1 MYNFAID
8 GVGVWVG
15 RVEGNCSLLGVD
27 SSLTRYGISHSTL
40 MCYVTNDPL
49 TLSLEFSHEF
59 ESSGI

>member
-15 RVEGNCSLLGVD
+15 RVEGSCSLLGVD

-40 MCYVTNDPL
+40 MCCVTNDPFDSL
-49 TLSLEFSHEF
+49 T
-59 ESSGI
+59 